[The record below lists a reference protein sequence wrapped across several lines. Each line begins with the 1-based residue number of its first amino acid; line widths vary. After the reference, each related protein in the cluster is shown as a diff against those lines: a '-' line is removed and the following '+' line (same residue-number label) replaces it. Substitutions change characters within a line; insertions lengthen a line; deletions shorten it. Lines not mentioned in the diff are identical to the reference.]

1 MGLGDVRQMPLNTLD
16 FVATYNIDK
25 HFSVKMAFNNMLDST
40 IRFKQ
45 EIPNAGRT
53 VDVEQWRIGAG
64 FEVGVSWSL

>member
-1 MGLGDVRQMPLNTLD
+1 M
-16 FVATYNIDK
+16 ATYNIDK

-64 FEVGVSWSL
+64 FEIGISYSL